1 MTLEIDALTLP
12 HMAHGTAICTAER
25 QNVRAEPNTTAHVL
39 GTLRKDELVTVW
51 AQDSDW
57 LIVQSENG
65 LTGWAAA
72 QYLKVSGE
80 LVP

>member
-51 AQDSDW
+51 AQD
-57 LIVQSENG
+57 G
-65 LTGWAAA
+65 
-72 QYLKVSGE
+72 
-80 LVP
+80 